1 MARIDAFLELGRQQ
15 GCSDIHL
22 AVGVP
27 PMIRL
32 HGVLE
37 AIKYRQLTAE
47 EMIELVSEIL
57 SKDQLK
63 KFENGQDL
71 DIAYESGEAGGRFR
85 VNLFHKISGIGG
97 VFRVIPPR
105 APTLKDLG
113 LPKGCLVAIIV
124 RGQTIVIPR
133 GDDHIEAGDEVIVFA
148 LPEAIAEVQG
158 IFD

>member
-22 AVGVP
+22 AVGMP

-71 DIAYESGEAGGRFR
+71 ARPAAGFVSTCFTRSPVSVVYFG
-85 VNLFHKISGIGG
+85 
-97 VFRVIPPR
+97 
-105 APTLKDLG
+105 
-113 LPKGCLVAIIV
+113 
-124 RGQTIVIPR
+124 
-133 GDDHIEAGDEVIVFA
+133 
-148 LPEAIAEVQG
+148 
-158 IFD
+158 